1 MEVLPIV
8 PGMVHDYDG
17 DDDDGAWHMSGQLI
31 SYLNHN
37 LPGDCA
43 L

>member
-8 PGMVHDYDG
+8 PGMVHD
-17 DDDDGAWHMSGQLI
+17 DDDGAWNMSGQLI
-31 SYLNHN
+31 LYLNHN